1 MKKSARMQIL
11 VNLAKQKENDVA
23 KRLAVQQAQ
32 VESEKEK
39 LVQLEAYSEQYRSE
53 RNLIGLNAFLSTNY
67 QHFVD
72 RLGQAIVQQKQQIA
86 RVEQESNFVRNQW
99 VKARGK
105 TESMDWLKNKH
116 LTSEALIEDKREQSQ
131 SDEFAMQRFILAKQ
145 S

>member
-1 MKKSARMQIL
+1 MQIL

-23 KRLAVQQAQ
+23 KQLAIQLAQ

-39 LVQLEAYSEQYRSE
+39 LVQLEEYAEQYRSE
-53 RNLIGLNAFLSTNY
+53 RNLIGLNSFLATNY

-86 RVEQESNFVRNQW
+86 RVEQQSNFVRNQW

-116 LTSEALIEDKREQSQ
+116 LTSEIKLEDKKEQSQ
-131 SDEFAMQRFILAKQ
+131 SDEFAMQRFLLAKN